1 MRATGPIRGL
11 EHSLDKWSTA
21 SSSVGIITI
30 ARRKRKRKKYEFKII
45 ALNYNSIAR
54 SFSMV

>member
-1 MRATGPIRGL
+1 MRATEPIQGL
-11 EHSLDKWSTA
+11 EHSLDEWRTG
-21 SSSVGIITI
+21 GIITI
-30 ARRKRKRKKYEFKII
+30 ARRKRKRKKLEFKII